1 MAHDL
6 QAPKKQST
14 SEFWRAY
21 FAKFR
26 RRVEDHETSETGPA
40 PLSEMTERPA
50 SPPSRTEN
58 HPRR

>member
-6 QAPKKQST
+6 QSPQKQST

-26 RRVEDHETSETGPA
+26 RRVEDHETSETAPA
-40 PLSEMTERPA
+40 PLSEMRERPA
-50 SPPSRTEN
+50 QPPARNETR
-58 HPRR
+58 PRR